1 MPTAIQDIETIF
13 SILAAILHLGD
24 VEFVESETIHNT
36 KACQLKNTSVIPVLS
51 KLLGIDGKSLV
62 DALTS
67 NTVVTRGES
76 IVKKNSLQEAEATRD
91 AMAKALYGRL
101 FDWIVNFINKLLS
114 PNKNIR

>member
-1 MPTAIQDIETIF
+1 M
-13 SILAAILHLGD
+13 GD
-24 VEFVESETIHNT
+24 VEFTESETVHNT
-36 KACQLKNTSVIPVLS
+36 KACHVKNMSMIPVLS

-62 DALTS
+62 EALTS

-76 IVKKNSLQEAEATRD
+76 IVKQNSLQEAEATRD

-114 PNKNIR
+114 PGKNIR

>member
-1 MPTAIQDIETIF
+1 M
-13 SILAAILHLGD
+13 
-24 VEFVESETIHNT
+24 ESESVHNT

-51 KLLGIDGKSLV
+51 KLLGIDGKGLV

-76 IVKKNSLQEAEATRD
+76 IIKKNSRQEAEATRD

-101 FDWIVNFINKLLS
+101 FDWIVNFINRLLC
-114 PNKNIR
+114 PAKTIR

>member
-1 MPTAIQDIETIF
+1 METIY

-24 VEFVESETIHNT
+24 IEFVELETAHNT
-36 KACQLKNTSVIPVLS
+36 KGCQLKNMSVIPVLS
-51 KLLGIDGKSLV
+51 KLLGIDGKCLA

-76 IVKKNSLQEAEATRD
+76 IVKRNSVQEAEATRD

-114 PNKNIR
+114 PGKNIR